1 MIRPAG
7 GMDKKKIAG
16 GDFMLEIQIV
26 RYTELIKRRS
36 ELLLCSGISWRPEYA
51 EELRSIDMEL
61 TELRKEMRM

>member
-1 MIRPAG
+1 
-7 GMDKKKIAG
+7 
-16 GDFMLEIQIV
+16 MLEIQIV
-26 RYTELIKRRS
+26 RYTKLIKRRS